1 MAVHSCP
8 EPMPIQFND
17 CQFDPSDGRLSGPG
31 VVEPLTLRPQVARLL
46 TRFLA
51 SPGELLDRDTLI
63 TAVWDAG
70 SVVDFESGLAALM
83 RELRLA
89 LDQIGA
95 GAALIETIPRR
106 GYRFHGELVTDE
118 PGPEEPSAQK
128 PSAQK
133 PSAREPSAQEP
144 SPHEPTQ
151 AAALET
157 VRSER
162 SKRRRWP
169 AQGLLLS
176 ASIVLGLVLLAGIL
190 WLGRADQVA
199 DNGHTLAILP
209 FDYFGSDEQPESRLG
224 LLLADTILAEL
235 WRAELEGL
243 ELIGRATLRPYQNRV
258 DVAAAVARDLAVDL
272 LIEGAVVQAEDGGWR
287 VDARLLRM
295 PGGTVVWSA
304 AVAVEHPEALPVP
317 AVAEQLVAGLKNH
330 WQRSAEP

>member
-1 MAVHSCP
+1 MVVPNCP
-8 EPMPIQFND
+8 DPMPIQFND
-17 CQFDPSDGRLSGPG
+17 CQFDPADGRLTGP
-31 VVEPLTLRPQVARLL
+31 VAFEPVTLRPQAARLL
-46 TRFLA
+46 ARFLA

-83 RELRLA
+83 RELRQA
-89 LDQIGA
+89 LDQVGA

-106 GYRFHGELVTDE
+106 GYRFHGELVPDE
-118 PGPEEPSAQK
+118 PGSQQ
-128 PSAQK
+128 S
-133 PSAREPSAQEP
+133 SSD
-144 SPHEPTQ
+144 EPTQ
-151 AAALET
+151 AAVLET

-162 SKRRRWP
+162 SGRRRWP
-169 AQGLLLS
+169 GHGLLLS
-176 ASIVLGLVLLAGIL
+176 ISIVLGLVLLAGIL
-190 WLGRADQVA
+190 WFGRADQMG
-199 DNGHTLAILP
+199 DNRNTLAILP

-243 ELIGRATLRPYQNRV
+243 ELIGRATLRPYQNRA

-304 AVAVEHPEALPVP
+304 AVAVDHPEALPVP
-317 AVAEQLVAGLKNH
+317 AVAEQLVAGLKSH
-330 WQRSAEP
+330 WQQSAEP